1 MTSRSDLLTNL
12 YILIPLAMLG
22 LMTGFF
28 YSYSVSIMP
37 GLNHAQPQVAIAAMQ
52 SLNITIRNPTF
63 FVTFFL
69 TIPVGL
75 IGALLL
81 RRCNQK
87 RASIWLAMASLVYL
101 FGAVIPTGMINV
113 PMNDALALQNVPT
126 DLAAASD
133 LWKSYAPGW
142 TFWNTFRTMTTMLAL
157 LICACAISQLKSVP
171 ARVS

>member
-1 MTSRSDLLTNL
+1 MTSRSDLLINL

-22 LMTGFF
+22 MMAGFF
-28 YSYSVSIMP
+28 YSYSVSVMP
-37 GLNHAQPQVAIAAMQ
+37 GLNHAEPKVAIAAMQ

-75 IGALLL
+75 VGALLL
-81 RRCNQK
+81 WRKHQK
-87 RASIWLAMASLVYL
+87 RASIWLALACMIYL
-101 FGAVIPTGMINV
+101 FGAVIPTGTINV
-113 PMNDALALQNVPT
+113 PMNDALGLKSVPT

-133 LWKSYAPGW
+133 LWKSYAPSW

-157 LICACAISQLKSVP
+157 MICACAISQLKFTPERAS
-171 ARVS
+171 